1 MMRCTILTIMLVSST
16 FETIKLPGAIPPIGV
31 HVFQGVTAR
40 PAPLVLHMP
49 GGTFKGTP
57 AHRPVAELLAQAGA
71 VVVSADYPAG
81 SAHPFPEAIDTMYA
95 LLSHLNDNRAQYAA
109 RRSLLFVAG
118 EEAGG
123 NLAAALT
130 LIARDRLGPP
140 IAGQI
145 LLSPMLDASMATC
158 SFRDA
163 EAGPVGCKWADG
175 WTVYLGRAD
184 KAGHPY
190 AAPACGTR
198 LHGLPPALIIT
209 TPDDPMR
216 DESLAYAG
224 RLRQAG
230 VTIHCRA
237 LAAQDWPDALA
248 RSACP
253 EIPPDWADPVRSNIA
268 AFFAAVT
275 PELIP
280 APIFAKASP

>member
-1 MMRCTILTIMLVSST
+1 
-16 FETIKLPGAIPPIGV
+16 
-31 HVFQGVTAR
+31 
-40 PAPLVLHMP
+40 MP
-49 GGTFKGTP
+49 GGTFKGMA

-81 SAHPFPEAIDTMYA
+81 NAHPFPEALDIMYA
-95 LLSHLNDNRAQYAA
+95 LLSHLSDNRAQWAA
-109 RRSLLFVAG
+109 RRSQMFVAG

-130 LIARDRLGPP
+130 LMARDRLGPP

-145 LLSPMLDASMATC
+145 LLSPMLDAGMATC

-163 EAGPVGCKWADG
+163 EAGSAGCKWADG
-175 WTVYLGRAD
+175 WSVYLGRAD

-190 AAPACGTR
+190 AVPACGTR

-216 DESLAYAG
+216 DEALAYAG
-224 RLRQAG
+224 RLHKAG
-230 VTIHCRA
+230 VMIQARA
-237 LAAQDWPDALA
+237 LAAEDWPDALA
-248 RSACP
+248 RAACP
-253 EIPPDWADPVRSNIA
+253 EIPPGWAEPVRSNIA

-280 APIFAKASP
+280 APVCTKGSP